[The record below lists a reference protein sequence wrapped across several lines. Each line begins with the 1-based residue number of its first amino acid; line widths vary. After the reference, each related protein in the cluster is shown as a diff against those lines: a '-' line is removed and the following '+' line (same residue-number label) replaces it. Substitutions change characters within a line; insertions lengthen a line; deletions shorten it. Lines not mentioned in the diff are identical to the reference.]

1 MCVLG
6 YWKCTDGKEAEA
18 AIVLENACHAC
29 LRDMYHDARIQC
41 IINNYHNSLGK
52 VIKKERVRQEIILQ
66 RETDL
71 TEEEYL
77 TVIKQ

>member
-1 MCVLG
+1 V
-6 YWKCTDGKEAEA
+6 EA
-18 AIVLENACHAC
+18 AIVLENACRAR

-41 IINNYHNSLGK
+41 VISHYRNFLGE

-77 TVIKQ
+77 TIIKQETLFCLLP

>member
-1 MCVLG
+1 
-6 YWKCTDGKEAEA
+6 
-18 AIVLENACHAC
+18 
-29 LRDMYHDARIQC
+29 
-41 IINNYHNSLGK
+41 

-71 TEEEYL
+71 TEEYL

>member
-1 MCVLG
+1 
-6 YWKCTDGKEAEA
+6 
-18 AIVLENACHAC
+18 
-29 LRDMYHDARIQC
+29 
-41 IINNYHNSLGK
+41 

-77 TVIKQ
+77 MVIKQ